1 MKLVAKQTFRTAII
15 ILLILMLL
23 LIFVLASDPQL
34 GDKNYE
40 TKIPSSITTSEP
52 QTLPDAPPETDTPQS
67 NFKTNLPE
75 YWLDY
80 LEGKIND
87 ITQKD
92 ALIGAHG
99 DSFIFITDTHVNRN
113 KMYSPILIEYIAKN
127 TSVGKVINGG
137 DILDNESS
145 ASNAMYKLLL
155 WRNAMAN
162 IKEYRVMGNHDL
174 NRSGQLDPTAYLT
187 EDNWYGLMVKPFEE
201 DVSADQKSYFCVDNE
216 VQKVRLI
223 CIQYYFNAGST
234 EEKWIC
240 DKLTEKG
247 EDWTILVINHHIFDA
262 NEKGKLH
269 AHGEKLIKTINGVYS
284 DIKANFIGI
293 LAGHSHYDYA
303 TTETTNGYHLIT
315 TTCDAYR
322 AEGGGL
328 VRTKGTVAEQAF
340 DVVHIDTK
348 ERKMYLTRI
357 GAGEDRTFLY

>member
-1 MKLVAKQTFRTAII
+1 
-15 ILLILMLL
+15 MLL
-23 LIFVLASDPQL
+23 LIFLLASYDFSQGDIPYENKIPGGSTAPASTAPQNPKPETNTPQL
-34 GDKNYE
+34 NSKNDL
-40 TKIPSSITTSEP
+40 PS
-52 QTLPDAPPETDTPQS
+52 
-67 NFKTNLPE
+67 
-75 YWLDY
+75 YWATY
-80 LEGKIND
+80 IEEKIND

-92 ALIGAHG
+92 ALIGSHG

-113 KMYSPILIEYIAKN
+113 KMYSPILLEYIVNN

-137 DILDNESS
+137 DILDQETS
-145 ASNAMYKLLL
+145 ALVAMSKLIL
-155 WRNAMAN
+155 WRNATAN
-162 IKEYRVMGNHDL
+162 IKEYRIMGNHDL
-174 NRSGQLDPTAYLT
+174 NKSGQLDSAAYLT

-216 VQKVRLI
+216 AQKVRLV
-223 CIQYYFNAGST
+223 CIQYSFTAGST
-234 EEKWIC
+234 AEKWIC

-247 EDWTILVINHHIFDA
+247 EDWTVLVINHHIFDA

-269 AHGEKLIKTINGVYS
+269 THGERLIKTINSVYS

-303 TTETTNGYHLIT
+303 TTEATNGYHLIT

-328 VRTKGTVAEQAF
+328 VRTEGTVAEQAF

-348 ERKMYLTRI
+348 EGKMYLTRI
-357 GAGEDRTFLY
+357 GAGEDRSFSY